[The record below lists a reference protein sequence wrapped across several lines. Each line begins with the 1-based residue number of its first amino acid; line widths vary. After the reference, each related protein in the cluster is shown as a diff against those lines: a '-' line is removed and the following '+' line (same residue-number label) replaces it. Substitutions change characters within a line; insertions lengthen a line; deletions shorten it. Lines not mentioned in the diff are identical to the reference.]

1 MYNVEVSEA
10 SGSFEIAVIGLT
22 GRFPGAESVD
32 QFWRNL
38 CDGIEGISFF
48 TGEEI
53 EASGIS
59 PEVAQD
65 PSYVRAS
72 GTLRDVDL
80 FDASFF
86 GFYPREAEILDPQQ
100 RIFLECAWSALEN
113 AGYDPATYS
122 GLIGVYAGTGFNT
135 YLHTNLLASRA
146 IRESIQPYQL
156 TINSDKDFLPTRVCY
171 KLNLRGP
178 GVNVQSACSTSLVA
192 IHLACQ
198 SLLNYQCDMALAGGV
213 SLYLRK
219 GYQYQEGGILSPDG
233 HCRAF
238 DASAQG
244 TVPGS
249 GAGIVVLKRLTDALA
264 DGDCIYAVI
273 KGSAINN
280 DGSLKV
286 GFTAPGVEGQA
297 EVIAMA
303 QAMAGVSPE
312 TISYVE
318 AHGTGTAL
326 GDPIEIAAL
335 TQAFSLGTQEKNF
348 CAIGSAKTSVGH
360 LDAAAG
366 VTGFIKTVLA
376 LNHGLIPPSLHFER
390 PNPKIDFA
398 NSPFYVNASL
408 TKWETDGE
416 PRRAGV
422 SSFGIGGTNAHVI
435 LEEAPVREESSD
447 SRPAQLLLLS
457 ARTASALEAATQNLA
472 EHLKQHPDLNLAD
485 AAFTL
490 QAGRQPFAHRRMLV
504 CRETSEAIAALEGR
518 TPGRVLTAQVPQN
531 ARSVVMMFTGQ
542 GAQYVNMARELYE
555 TEPTFRDQVDLCADL
570 LAPRLGLDLRTVLF
584 PEAGQEAEMTEHL
597 NQTWLTQ
604 PALFV
609 IEYALARLW
618 MQWGVKPAAMIG
630 HSIGEYVAAC
640 LAEVFSLEDA
650 LALVAARGRLMQ
662 SLPAGSMLSLPVSEK
677 EVRPFLN
684 GKLSVAAINAPS
696 LCVVSGPTEAVEELE
711 RRLADRGIEGRR
723 LHTSHAFHSAMMEP
737 ILEPFARQLSRLTL
751 NVPRIPFISNLSGT
765 WITTEEAT
773 SPNYWARHLRYGVR
787 FADGIGELLS
797 DTSRIFLEIGPG
809 TTLSSLVRQ
818 HSAYTRE
825 HVVLSSLR
833 HPHDQQSDVAF
844 LINSLGRLWL
854 SGFRPDW
861 QGFYAH
867 ERRHRI
873 PLPTYPFERKRYW
886 IEPDRESADFSDA
899 RKELRK
905 RSDVRTWFYAPSWKR
920 ADLIVAQ
927 ADEALAAQKGCW
939 LVFGDETGL
948 SAQLAQRL
956 EDSGQEVVRA
966 HVGSEFFRSGNRFTL
981 NPQASDHYLALLRE
995 LDASALRPATI
1006 VHAWGASTE
1015 ALTDAAHSAGFE
1027 SLLRLTQALGQSGFT
1042 SPLRLEV
1049 ITAGAQEVTGEESL
1063 APASALMNGLCRVIP
1078 QEYSNLTC
1086 RSIDLTVSEFSA
1098 AIPNSGLIERL
1109 VAELTTEAS
1118 DAVIAYR
1125 GCHRWVQTF
1134 EPLRPVPEKARL
1146 REGGVYLITG
1156 GLGRI
1161 GLTLADYLARAAHAK
1176 LVLVGRTEMP
1186 AKEQWSQW
1194 LGSHDADDRISRLI
1208 GRLQALEEA
1217 GATVLT
1223 LSADVTS
1230 RAQMQAV
1237 VAEAEAAF
1245 GALNGVIHAA
1255 GLTGDEAITPIQ
1267 ELDERSIE
1275 RQFAPKVQGVL
1286 ALAEV
1291 LRGRKLDFCILQ
1303 SSLSA
1308 LLGGLGFAA
1317 YAAANAFLDSFA
1329 LRQRRVEAT
1338 PWLSLN
1344 WDGWKFGEEPG
1355 AFAGMTTADLALT
1368 AAEGVQA
1375 FECALSIGQTA
1386 QAAISTGDLN
1396 LRLDQW
1402 VRRTQA
1408 EEEEPEEEAEASSHA
1423 RPSLETAYVAPRNE
1437 VERQIAAM
1445 WRQVLG
1451 IEEIGI
1457 HDSFFELG
1465 GHSLLATQLVGRVRE
1480 AFQVRLPLRRLFET
1494 PTIAGLS
1501 ALIAAENAESVPQP
1515 AATIPVIPRDGA
1527 LPLSFVQQRLWFLDQ
1542 FDPGSPLYNNPA
1554 AVRLT
1559 GQLDVEA
1566 MERSLNALIARH
1578 EVLRTVFTT
1587 DKGEPVQTILPELRL
1602 TVAVTDLTRVPEALR
1617 ETEVQRLAAEEA
1629 VRPFDLAHGPLI
1641 RFSLLRTGEDEHVA
1655 LLTMHHIVSDGW
1667 SVGVFITE
1675 LSAFYTAF
1683 VRGDEAHLPELP
1695 IQYADFAH
1703 WQRERLRGD
1712 ELQRQI
1718 DYWKQ
1723 KLGDGSVIL
1732 ELPTDRP
1739 RPPVQTYRGATQ
1751 WVKLPGELRD
1761 QLDALSRREEAT
1773 LFMTLMAA
1781 FQSLLHRYTGQ
1792 SDIRVG
1798 SPIAGRTQ
1806 TETER
1811 LIGCFINPLV
1821 MRAEISDG
1829 ISFRELLRQ
1838 VRETALEAYAHQDLP
1853 FEMLVEALQPERDMS
1868 RSPLFQAMLVLQN
1881 APVQPL
1887 ELPGLTI
1894 SEMKPDRGTEKF
1906 DLTLFVEE
1914 EADGLKLGWSYN
1926 TDLFDDA
1933 TITRMAGHFRVL
1945 LEGIISDPGRRVAH
1959 LPLMTE
1965 AECRQVL
1972 LEWNDTSTGEPPALL
1987 VHRSFEAQVAQTPE
2001 AVAVLCGEREL
2012 TYRELNERAN
2022 RLARYLRGLGVGP
2035 ETIVAACPERS
2046 PEAIVAL
2053 LGVLKAGGA
2062 WLPLDPQAPAERNA
2076 LILADAGARVLLTHE
2091 RFKSSISDVR
2101 SGIHVFSLDADWPLI
2116 EEQSADN
2123 LNIEVTGD
2131 QLAYVIYTSGSTG
2144 RPKGVMVT
2152 QQTLADHIRDA
2163 RRHYLIE
2170 ASDRVLQFAAFT
2182 FDPSLEQTFTA
2193 LTCGASLHLR
2203 EGEALT
2209 AAEFNQL
2216 VAERGL
2222 TVVNI
2227 PPAWWQQ
2234 WIQEWR
2240 QNARLAVPEQLRLVI
2255 VGGDAL
2261 KPETLREW
2269 QQTPLKNARLLNA
2282 YGPTETTVTAT
2293 TFEVPPDFNA
2303 ATLPHTPIGRPLPN
2317 RRLCVLDR
2325 HLQPVPVGVP
2335 GELYIGGAGVARGYL
2350 NRPEL
2355 TAEKFIE
2362 WSVVSGQWSVATDY
2376 GQRTTDNGQRL
2387 YRTGDLVRWLA
2398 DGNLEF
2404 LGRVD
2409 FQVKIRG
2416 FRIEPG
2422 EVEAALCAHPAVR
2435 EAVVQACEA
2444 KSGGKQL
2451 VAYVTAQPGAAL
2463 TPAKLSGF
2471 LKTKLPDYMVPAAFV
2486 LLDAMP
2492 LTSGGKIDRRALP
2505 APEAAT
2511 ASSDYV
2517 APRTPL
2523 EEEIARIWRQVLQ
2536 TERIGIH
2543 DNFFEIGGH
2552 SLLATQI
2559 ISQLREQFCVELPL
2573 RRLFEAPTIEGTAR
2587 LIAEQQAASASEDE
2601 MAALLAE
2608 LESMS
2613 EEEVR
2618 KMLAHE

>member
-1 MYNVEVSEA
+1 MYNVEVSET

-22 GRFPGAESVD
+22 GRFPGADEVD

-38 CDGIEGISFF
+38 CNGIEGISFF
-48 TGEEI
+48 TDQEL
-53 EASGIS
+53 EAAGIS
-59 PEVAQD
+59 PAEARD
-65 PSYVRAS
+65 PSYVRAN
-72 GTLRDVDL
+72 GTLRDVEL

-135 YLHTNLLASRA
+135 YLHTNLLANRT

-156 TINSDKDFLPTRVCY
+156 SINNDKDYLPTRVCY

-178 GVNVQSACSTSLVA
+178 GVNVQTACSTSLVA

-219 GYQYQEGGILSPDG
+219 GYRHQEGGILSPDG

-249 GAGIVVLKRLTDALA
+249 GVGIVVLKRLTDALA

-280 DGSLKV
+280 DGALKV

-318 AHGTGTAL
+318 AHGTGTIL

-376 LNHGLIPPSLHFER
+376 LKHGLLPPTLHFER

-408 TKWETDGE
+408 TKWESSGG

-457 ARTASALEAATQNLA
+457 AKTPSALETATRNLA
-472 EHLKQHPDLNLAD
+472 QHLRQHPELSLAD

-490 QAGRQPFAHRRMLV
+490 QTGRQPFAHRRMLI
-504 CRETSEAIAALEGR
+504 CREMSAALEALEGR
-518 TPGRVLTAQVPQN
+518 APERVLTSQASQH

-542 GAQYVNMARELYE
+542 GAQYVNMARELYA
-555 TEPTFRDQVDLCADL
+555 TEPTFRDQVDLCSDL
-570 LAPRLGLDLRTVLF
+570 LAPHLGLDLRTVLF

-650 LALVAARGRLMQ
+650 LVLVATRGRLMQ
-662 SLPAGSMLSLPVSEK
+662 SLPAGSMLSLPVPER

-711 RRLADRGIEGRR
+711 RQLADRGIEGRR

-737 ILEPFARQLSRLTL
+737 ILEPFARQISRLAL
-751 NVPRIPFISNLSGT
+751 HVPRLPFISNLSGT

-818 HSAYTRE
+818 HPAYTRE
-825 HVVLSSLR
+825 HLVLSSLR
-833 HPHDQQSDVAF
+833 HPHDQQSDIAF
-844 LINSLGRLWL
+844 LLQSLGRLWL
-854 SGFRPDW
+854 SGFKPDW

-886 IEPDRESADFSDA
+886 VEPDKENVDLSDR

-905 RSDVRTWFYAPSWKR
+905 RPDVRTWFYAPSWKR
-920 ADLIVAQ
+920 ADLIAAQ
-927 ADEALAAQKGCW
+927 PDEALAAEKSCW

-948 SAQLAQRL
+948 AAQLAQRL
-956 EDSGQEVVRA
+956 EDSGQDVVRVNA
-966 HVGSEFFRSGNRFTL
+966 GSEFIRSGNRFTL
-981 NPQASDHYLALLRE
+981 NPQTSDHYPALLRE

-1015 ALTDAAHSAGFE
+1015 AAAAHSTGFE

-1042 SPLRLEV
+1042 SPLRIEV
-1049 ITAGAQEVTGEESL
+1049 ITAGAQEVTGEEALS
-1063 APASALMNGLCRVIP
+1063 PASALINGLCRVIP
-1078 QEYSNLTC
+1078 QEYPSLTC
-1086 RSIDLTVSEFSA
+1086 RSIDLTASEYSDA
-1098 AIPNSGLIERL
+1098 TPNSGLTERL
-1109 VAELTTEAS
+1109 LAELTTEPA
-1118 DAVIAYR
+1118 DAVVAHR

-1161 GLTLADYLARAAHAK
+1161 GLTLAEYLAKAAHAR

-1186 AKEQWSQW
+1186 AKEQWPQW
-1194 LGSHDADDRISRLI
+1194 LETHNADDRISRLI
-1208 GRLQALEEA
+1208 RRLQALEEA
-1217 GATVLT
+1217 GAAVLT
-1223 LSADVTS
+1223 LSADVA
-1230 RAQMQAV
+1230 RREQMQAV
-1237 VAEAEAAF
+1237 MAEAEAVF

-1255 GLTGDEAITPIQ
+1255 GLTGDEALRPIQ

-1291 LRGRKLDFCILQ
+1291 LRGRRLDFCLLQ
-1303 SSLSA
+1303 SSLSS

-1317 YAAANAFLDSFA
+1317 YAAANAFLDAFA
-1329 LRQRRVEAT
+1329 LQQRRVQAT

-1355 AFAGMTTADLALT
+1355 AFAGTTTAELALT
-1368 AAEGVQA
+1368 PAEGIQA
-1375 FECALSIGQTA
+1375 FECALSLGQTA
-1386 QAAISTGDLN
+1386 QVAISTGDLQ
-1396 LRLDQW
+1396 LRLEQW
-1402 VRRTQA
+1402 VKQTRLEEGEL
-1408 EEEEPEEEAEASSHA
+1408 EEEVEASHA

-1437 VERQIAAM
+1437 VERRLAAM
-1445 WRQVLG
+1445 WQQVLG

-1465 GHSLLATQLVGRVRE
+1465 GHSLLATQLVGRVRD
-1480 AFQVRLPLRRLFET
+1480 AFQVRLPLRRLFEM

-1501 ALIAAENAESVPQP
+1501 ALIETEKAESEPQSG
-1515 AATIPVIPRDGA
+1515 ATIPVIPRDGA

-1559 GQLDVEA
+1559 GHLDIEA
-1566 MERSLNALIARH
+1566 MERSLNAIIARH

-1587 DKGEPVQTILPELRL
+1587 DRGEPVQTILPDLRL
-1602 TVAVTDLTRVPEALR
+1602 TVAVTDLTGVPEAER
-1617 ETEVQRLAAEEA
+1617 EYEVRRLAAEEA

-1675 LSAFYTAF
+1675 LTAFYTAF
-1683 VRGDEAHLPELP
+1683 VNGAEADLPALP
-1695 IQYADFAH
+1695 VQYADFAH

-1723 KLGDGSVIL
+1723 KLGDGSVAL

-1751 WVKLPGELRD
+1751 WVKLPKELRD
-1761 QLDALSRREEAT
+1761 ELEALSRRADAT
-1773 LFMTLMAA
+1773 LFMTLLAA

-1821 MRAEISDG
+1821 MRAEIGGGMTFS
-1829 ISFRELLRQ
+1829 ELLRQ
-1838 VRETALEAYAHQDLP
+1838 VRETALEAYAHQELP

-1894 SEMKPDRGTEKF
+1894 GELKPDRGTEKF

-1914 EADGLKLGWSYN
+1914 ETDGLKLGWSYN

-1945 LEGIISDPGRRVAH
+1945 LEGIISDPGCHVAQ

-1965 AECRQVL
+1965 AERRQVL
-1972 LEWNDTSTGEPPALL
+1972 IEWNDTSTGEPPAPL
-1987 VHRSFEAQVAQTPE
+1987 VHRSFEAQAAQTPE
-2001 AVAVLCGEREL
+2001 AVAVVCGQREL

-2022 RLARYLRGLGVGP
+2022 RLAHYLHSLGVGP

-2053 LGVLKAGGA
+2053 LGVLKSGGA

-2091 RFKSSISDVR
+2091 QFKAQFEDVK
-2101 SGIHVFSLDADWPLI
+2101 SGPHLFSLDADWPLI
-2116 EEQSADN
+2116 EQQRADN
-2123 LNIEVTGD
+2123 LNLEVAGD

-2163 RRHYLIE
+2163 QRHYLIE

-2209 AAEFNQL
+2209 AAEFNQQ
-2216 VAERGL
+2216 VAECGL
-2222 TVVNI
+2222 TVMNI
-2227 PPAWWQQ
+2227 PPAYWQQ
-2234 WIQEWR
+2234 WVQEWK
-2240 QNARLAVPEQLRLVI
+2240 QNERLAVPEQLRLVI

-2269 QQTPLKNARLLNA
+2269 QQTPLSRARLLNA

-2293 TFEVPPDFNA
+2293 TFEVPPDFNIA
-2303 ATLPHTPIGRPLPN
+2303 AHYHTPIGRPLPN
-2317 RRLCVLDR
+2317 RRLYVLDR
-2325 HLQPVPVGVP
+2325 QLQPVPVGVP

-2362 WSVVSGQWSVATDY
+2362 WAVGSGH
-2376 GQRTTDNGQRL
+2376 GQRL

-2398 DGNLEF
+2398 DGNIEF

-2409 FQVKIRG
+2409 FQVKLRG

-2422 EVEAALCAHPAVR
+2422 EIEAALSAHPSVR
-2435 EAVVQACEA
+2435 EAVVQAREA

-2451 VAYVTAQPGAAL
+2451 VAYVTTPQDSAL
-2463 TPAKLSGF
+2463 TPAELSGF
-2471 LKTKLPDYMVPAAFV
+2471 LKARLPDYMVPAAFV
-2486 LLDAMP
+2486 MLEAMP

-2505 APEAAT
+2505 APEAA
-2511 ASSDYV
+2511 AVSPDYV

-2523 EEEIARIWRQVLQ
+2523 EEEIARIWRRVLQ
-2536 TERIGIH
+2536 TERVGIQ

-2587 LIAEQQAASASEDE
+2587 LIAAQQAAHASEDE